1 MDMLGLVANAS
12 AAVGLFYFGS
22 KTEDK
27 LGRSVIFVVA
37 ALNLVVLL
45 LHLFA

>member
-1 MDMLGLVANAS
+1 MAMLGLVANAC

-27 LGRSVIFVVA
+27 FGRSVIFVVA

-45 LHLFA
+45 LNLLA